1 MFRQVKSPA
10 YGTGISANLVSSEER
25 QKYNY
30 GGRVGLVAG
39 TGGNKMDYFKKK
51 PMYPPSNPWQ
61 GPRNEYW
68 TQSNLPDG
76 VFPPKGRG
84 QSEYLYDKIDY
95 EEGLPKNLAT
105 MDYNIEGVSSK
116 PYNIGEVEGGGTKRG
131 DIFSSGYTGQGTGVD
146 TLKNKYSVDIS
157 DMSLEEAQDI
167 GRESDWW
174 KMQKGDV
181 FAMEATHDEETGED
195 TGYKYLNADTWV
207 DKDNKLRSQKDLSD
221 TEKMV
226 MQKKF
231 KEGKLD
237 DTGESTIGNLAELAS
252 GKHPL
257 NLGPDEIDLS
267 KMPQPPKFD
276 DTEMLDMKGI
286 VDKYYDKKGSLGA
299 AQLGLAGQI
308 LKAGF
313 QPKKDAMGTVGD
325 AMGQFGKS
333 ISEDKKAF
341 EKLAATGEIQREL
354 YRMSRAE
361 EGKQD
366 RATKAYDA
374 KLKEWLKKNGADEDE
389 ISDIKSYTGLMAGWD
404 TQKQGNMTALD
415 HQDYVSRFNPELA
428 SSGITMDLVTDKKT
442 QVTGFSEFDL
452 QKFNEAEEGALIFVG
467 NKMYIK
473 NSSVKGSPGNPAGME
488 KTNYTQLT
496 LSPKKKEKKKFKRFE
511 NI

>member
-1 MFRQVKSPA
+1 MKKNILNRAMFRQVKSPA
-10 YGTGISANLVSSEER
+10 YGTGISANLVSDDQR
-25 QKYNY
+25 QRYNY
-30 GGRVGLVAG
+30 GGRVGYYNQGYVTKEGNKIPRQYYEDLDRSQLGPYGYEVSPEYGAYKVKEWDDLSGTEELPGIGELQFEDYYDRDSYTPYKVGTAEAAQAG
-39 TGGNKMDYFKKK
+39 TGSAKDIIARGVIA
-51 PMYPPSNPWQ
+51 PERSNQP
-61 GPRNEYW
+61 
-68 TQSNLPDG
+68 
-76 VFPPKGRG
+76 
-84 QSEYLYDKIDY
+84 
-95 EEGLPKNLAT
+95 
-105 MDYNIEGVSSK
+105 
-116 PYNIGEVEGGGTKRG
+116 
-131 DIFSSGYTGQGTGVD
+131 GQGSFEALSMQEL
-146 TLKNKYSVDIS
+146 LK
-157 DMSLEEAQDI
+157 EQAAE
-167 GRESDWW
+167 
-174 KMQKGDV
+174 KGDV
-181 FAMEATHDEETGED
+181 WVDVDKRFSKNLQPTTDEEIIKRKSMIEEETPIV
-195 TGYKYLNADTWV
+195 T
-207 DKDNKLRSQKDLSD
+207 DKDDKWDPGVEHSGLPGGIINTDDMPKPIDTKSD
-221 TEKMV
+221 T
-226 MQKKF
+226 
-231 KEGKLD
+231 LD
-237 DTGESTIGNLAELAS
+237 ISSI
-252 GKHPL
+252 
-257 NLGPDEIDLS
+257 I
-267 KMPQPPKFD
+267 
-276 DTEMLDMKGI
+276 
-286 VDKYYDKKGSLGA
+286 DKYYDKKGSLGA

-325 AMGQFGKS
+325 AMGQFGKD
-333 ISEDKKAF
+333 ISADKKAF

-366 RATKAYDA
+366 RETAAYNT
-374 KLKEWLKKNGADEDE
+374 KLKKWLKDNGADEDE

-404 TQKQGNMTALD
+404 TSKQGNMTALD